1 MDAEHE
7 TQRLEE
13 RRKPRRVKVTSVR
26 MASTVEELACE
37 GVEECLGVRWGGV
50 LGYVRE
56 GLGLRL
62 GVRVKG

>member
-37 GVEECLGVRWGGV
+37 GVEECLGVRWGGGAWV
-50 LGYVRE
+50 C
-56 GLGLRL
+56 
-62 GVRVKG
+62 